1 MNTKERLKNIIYYL
15 ISVKNMNSKVTKN
28 ILEYKKFFWE
38 KNLVTKGCILKITK
52 NGEKY
57 IEINKE
63 SEDIY
68 NEFSKLYPKLLKEQ
82 DNIEIIW
89 GYCFITL
96 KTKNKTIAH
105 PLFSYKCNLI
115 FDELKDMYVLKP
127 INEFQMEIQTLDY
140 MKYNSL
146 DKLLETK
153 NYIEDNF
160 KSINKSDDLNKL
172 SKIFSDRLKIKI
184 EKFTRINKNI
194 INYNNINIG
203 SKIEVYNEPVIII
216 RNYEKNSWNKELN
229 NILKMINNNAYIP
242 DSVKALVDKNYI
254 SLDKN
259 LKWQDVGKDTL
270 YALPYNREQLSIGE
284 SIAKNFGVVV
294 QGAPGTGKTYSIVNL
309 ISHLLSHDKRILITS
324 TKYKSLEP
332 LINMIPKEIK
342 SLCINYNEN
351 RLENLSQIYH
361 SVIGVIEKIQLNS
374 EKTIVEI
381 KNIQRQ
387 LELCRRRKSNI
398 YNKIDIYN
406 NIEEKE
412 INYLGRKYKIRHIE
426 KWLKKYE
433 KQYSWIEDDISC
445 IEKPPVTDA
454 KFSRLLYIMSNVTKD
469 EISQLKEVGGLLY
482 NIPPYYDLF
491 EKIKRKFEIK
501 RSYNEYKL
509 AVKDWCISY
518 NCNYNYEYI
527 LNLLKKTQGFLIS
540 LENSW
545 LQNILNCAKRGDII
559 KIVLQQTILKCN
571 YYIKKL
577 GSIKKEIY
585 GQNVQIPK
593 DIDLKILLEKLELVY
608 KQYEQKG
615 KINKIFKFIHS
626 DCEDIIKKCSVNCK
640 KIDNKELV
648 KIVKLY
654 VEQCII
660 EKNLINL
667 WNDSMSEYGADN
679 IQSINLNIITN
690 LEEYINKI
698 DIIIN
703 WDIKVIDKITN
714 SMREIVFLNNVDW
727 YNKESYNKL
736 QTGVLS
742 IKYISEYEGIK
753 SYIGNIEKLMSKV
766 NGFKDIVQAIKEND
780 IVSLKQC
787 YKRIDRLKTIMPSI
801 TEMEYI
807 LEKIEEYCPKLIDK
821 LIDEKD
827 RVNMLVKYK
836 NFSMA
841 WLWKQLDHKIKEEY
855 NKFKLENINKEIEVE
870 IQREEVLTQ
879 KLSIKKC
886 WYNIISK
893 IREEEKRSLHSY
905 KEAINRLGKAWGKNS
920 LNYLKL
926 AQEELNNFKR
936 FMPVWIMPL
945 DEVIEN
951 LSLSENLFDIVIM
964 DDASDMNIFA
974 ISALFRAKKAII
986 FGDNNEINI
995 ENNIQNYKYIKVLA
1009 QKYLMDIPN
1018 WQWFDMKTSI
1028 YSTALR
1034 IFPATVTLKE
1044 NLRSLPEIMNFSN
1057 ELCYSNKII
1066 TPRDKNIF
1074 GELWSAINTV
1084 KVNGVREQ
1092 DKPINVN
1099 EAKAI
1104 VEQIEQCCKNSI
1116 YNGMS
1121 IGVISLLGD
1130 EQGELINNL
1139 LKDKIG
1145 NQEMKNRKIVCGN
1158 PYTLQGEER
1167 DIIFLSM
1174 VISNNVKFAT
1184 LTKDA
1189 DIRRFNVATTRAKRQ
1204 MWLFHSVNLED
1215 LNEECVRAK
1224 LLNYCIN
1231 FKVINKKLRIA

>member
-1 MNTKERLKNIIYYL
+1 
-15 ISVKNMNSKVTKN
+15 
-28 ILEYKKFFWE
+28 
-38 KNLVTKGCILKITK
+38 
-52 NGEKY
+52 
-57 IEINKE
+57 
-63 SEDIY
+63 
-68 NEFSKLYPKLLKEQ
+68 
-82 DNIEIIW
+82 
-89 GYCFITL
+89 
-96 KTKNKTIAH
+96 
-105 PLFSYKCNLI
+105 
-115 FDELKDMYVLKP
+115 
-127 INEFQMEIQTLDY
+127 ME
-140 MKYNSL
+140 
-146 DKLLETK
+146 
-153 NYIEDNF
+153 
-160 KSINKSDDLNKL
+160 
-172 SKIFSDRLKIKI
+172 
-184 EKFTRINKNI
+184 
-194 INYNNINIG
+194 
-203 SKIEVYNEPVIII
+203 
-216 RNYEKNSWNKELN
+216 
-229 NILKMINNNAYIP
+229 
-242 DSVKALVDKNYI
+242 
-254 SLDKN
+254 
-259 LKWQDVGKDTL
+259 
-270 YALPYNREQLSIGE
+270 
-284 SIAKNFGVVV
+284 
-294 QGAPGTGKTYSIVNL
+294 
-309 ISHLLSHDKRILITS
+309 
-324 TKYKSLEP
+324 
-332 LINMIPKEIK
+332 
-342 SLCINYNEN
+342 
-351 RLENLSQIYH
+351 
-361 SVIGVIEKIQLNS
+361 
-374 EKTIVEI
+374 
-381 KNIQRQ
+381 
-387 LELCRRRKSNI
+387 
-398 YNKIDIYN
+398 
-406 NIEEKE
+406 
-412 INYLGRKYKIRHIE
+412 
-426 KWLKKYE
+426 
-433 KQYSWIEDDISC
+433 
-445 IEKPPVTDA
+445 
-454 KFSRLLYIMSNVTKD
+454 
-469 EISQLKEVGGLLY
+469 
-482 NIPPYYDLF
+482 
-491 EKIKRKFEIK
+491 
-501 RSYNEYKL
+501 
-509 AVKDWCISY
+509 
-518 NCNYNYEYI
+518 
-527 LNLLKKTQGFLIS
+527 
-540 LENSW
+540 
-545 LQNILNCAKRGDII
+545 
-559 KIVLQQTILKCN
+559 
-571 YYIKKL
+571 
-577 GSIKKEIY
+577 
-585 GQNVQIPK
+585 
-593 DIDLKILLEKLELVY
+593 
-608 KQYEQKG
+608 
-615 KINKIFKFIHS
+615 
-626 DCEDIIKKCSVNCK
+626 
-640 KIDNKELV
+640 
-648 KIVKLY
+648 
-654 VEQCII
+654 
-660 EKNLINL
+660 
-667 WNDSMSEYGADN
+667 
-679 IQSINLNIITN
+679 
-690 LEEYINKI
+690 
-698 DIIIN
+698 
-703 WDIKVIDKITN
+703 
-714 SMREIVFLNNVDW
+714 
-727 YNKESYNKL
+727 
-736 QTGVLS
+736 
-742 IKYISEYEGIK
+742 
-753 SYIGNIEKLMSKV
+753 
-766 NGFKDIVQAIKEND
+766 
-780 IVSLKQC
+780 
-787 YKRIDRLKTIMPSI
+787 
-801 TEMEYI
+801 
-807 LEKIEEYCPKLIDK
+807 
-821 LIDEKD
+821 EKD

-836 NFSMA
+836 NFSIA
-841 WLWKQLDHKIKEEY
+841 WLWKQLDYRIKEEY

-945 DEVIEN
+945 NEVIEN